1 MVIARVAVNVRSE
14 EYRRLRAV
22 LAERGVSWVTA
33 QDEIAEAANAAA
45 TAAARAKAREII
57 ERDEAMDATPLAY
70 DVVE

>member
-1 MVIARVAVNVRSE
+1 MIVARVGVNLRSE
-14 EYRRLRAV
+14 EYRRLRDV
-22 LAERGVSWVTA
+22 LAERGVSWIKA

>member
-1 MVIARVAVNVRSE
+1 MIVARVGVNLRSE
-14 EYRRLRAV
+14 EYRRLRDV
-22 LAERGVSWVTA
+22 LAERGVSWLKA

-45 TAAARAKAREII
+45 TAAAREKAREII

>member
-1 MVIARVAVNVRSE
+1 MIVARVGVNLRSE
-14 EYRRLRAV
+14 EYRRLRDV
-22 LAERGVSWVTA
+22 LAERGVSWLKA

-45 TAAARAKAREII
+45 TVAARAKAREII